1 MSSGQLHHFSQH
13 LDEPLEGCGPSIRPA
28 WEWLIQHH
36 ASVLLLDRYRCIKKK
51 DKLLPMSPFYQSYHL
66 SISIIYVHLQ
76 KHEGPA

>member
-36 ASVLLLDRYRCIKKK
+36 VSVLPLDRYRFNSLKNKEIVT
-51 DKLLPMSPFYQSYHL
+51 DVIIL
-66 SISIIYVHLQ
+66 SILSFEYQHNLCAFVE
-76 KHEGPA
+76 K

>member
-36 ASVLLLDRYRCIKKK
+36 VSVLPLDRYRFIKKIK
-51 DKLLPMSPFYQSYHL
+51 KLLPMSSFYQSYRL
-66 SISIIYVHLQ
+66 SISTIYVHL
-76 KHEGPA
+76 